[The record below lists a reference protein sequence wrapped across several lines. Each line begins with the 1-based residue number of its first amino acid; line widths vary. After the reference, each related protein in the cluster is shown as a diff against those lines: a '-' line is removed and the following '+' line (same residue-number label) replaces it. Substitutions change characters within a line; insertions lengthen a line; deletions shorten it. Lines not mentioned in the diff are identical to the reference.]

1 MDPRT
6 LSISWSHPEIHLQN
20 GIIRI
25 YRIIVTDVESDYV
38 LEISVNDTSTV
49 LSQLSP
55 FHTYEIKIAAYTIDI
70 GPYSNLVS
78 IQMPE
83 SGESQS
89 VYIVYIYFKIYFIA
103 I

>member
-38 LEISVNDTSTV
+38 LEISVNDTNTV

-89 VYIVYIYFKIYFIA
+89 MYIAYFYIIYF
-103 I
+103 